1 MEREKALEL
10 IRALLARQDAIG
22 DANTAFAKKY
32 PDAPKEMIHAATFH
46 VCVDGIDAALGWL
59 ASIEKFLQNP
69 KLDFLLGQPGICSIT
84 SIVGS
89 S

>member
-10 IRALLARQDAIG
+10 IGALLARQDAKG

-46 VCVDGIDAALGWL
+46 VCVDGIDAALDWL
-59 ASIEKFLQNP
+59 ASIEEFLQNP
-69 KLDFLLGQPGICSIT
+69 ETGLCSGQPGICSIM